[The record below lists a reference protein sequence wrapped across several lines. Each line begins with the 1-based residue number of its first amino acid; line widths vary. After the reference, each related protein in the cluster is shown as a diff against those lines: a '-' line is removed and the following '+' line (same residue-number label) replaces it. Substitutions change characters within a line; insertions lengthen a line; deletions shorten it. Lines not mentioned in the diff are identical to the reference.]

1 MEANKE
7 GTYEAQT
14 FTSSKFFLGLFFSL
28 LLRLIPFRAPNIE
41 PIMSV
46 AMPFSKY
53 FGAFAGFSFSVLSVV
68 LYDVIT
74 STLGI
79 QTFFTAG
86 AYGVV
91 AIFSYYYFKK
101 REPDRWHFVQC
112 AVIGTLFFDAATGL
126 TTGPLFFHQ
135 SFLQALIGQIPFTL
149 FHLLG
154 NITFALILSPAIYSA
169 LVRKK
174 QTTHV
179 TSTNNILNPK
189 II

>member
-1 MEANKE
+1 MEPNTQDKSF
-7 GTYEAQT
+7 TKVST
-14 FTSSKFFLGLFFSL
+14 FSKVILGLFFSL

-41 PIMSV
+41 PILAV
-46 AMPFSKY
+46 TMPFSKY
-53 FGAFAGFSFSVLSVV
+53 FGALTGFYFAVLSIVI
-68 LYDVIT
+68 YDTLT

-86 AYGVV
+86 AYGLV

-101 REPDRWHFVQC
+101 YEPDRWHFVQC

-126 TTGPLFFHQ
+126 TVGPLFFHQ

-149 FHLLG
+149 LHLLG
-154 NITFALILSPAIYSA
+154 NITFAFILSPAIYNL

-174 QTTHV
+174 QTY
-179 TSTNNILNPK
+179 SLPTNNILNPK
-189 II
+189 TI